1 MKVENYKRFSLKMLR
16 CEARAFPV
24 GTAYG
29 YMISRPFFTP
39 RKMRKHMNLDHVA
52 SDRFV
57 LGETSIA
64 SSIIGHWQ

>member
-1 MKVENYKRFSLKMLR
+1 MLR

-39 RKMRKHMNLDHVA
+39 RKTRMRKNLDHVA
-52 SDRFV
+52 SGRFV
-57 LGETSIA
+57 LGNWRDGSKYA
-64 SSIIGHWQ
+64 SNKGVPSV